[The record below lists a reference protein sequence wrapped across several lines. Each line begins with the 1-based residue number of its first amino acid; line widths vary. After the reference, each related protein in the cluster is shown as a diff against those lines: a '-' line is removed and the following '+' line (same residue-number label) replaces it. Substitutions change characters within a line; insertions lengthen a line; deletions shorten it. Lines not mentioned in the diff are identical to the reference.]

1 MARPFARRKS
11 ARVRSFVG
19 STSPHPGLTSLDR
32 GSSTW
37 RDAVGMG
44 YASGPTQG
52 VLDLVSGTTEARYSH
67 R

>member
-1 MARPFARRKS
+1 MARPFARRKGT
-11 ARVRSFVG
+11 RVRSFVG
-19 STSPHPGLTSLDR
+19 STSPHPERTSLDR
-32 GSSTW
+32 GSYTW
-37 RDAVGMG
+37 RDAVGIG